1 MDMKLLK
8 IASDIKFTK
17 KLSIFSHSAN
27 KKNPICGDKINIK
40 INLKKNIIKGIHYE
54 TKSCIYCQASASFLS
69 KYFIN
74 QNIKKVAET
83 LNIINKYYEGQF
95 ILRNKGL
102 IRIFNKDN
110 FKRKECVYLPARAF
124 FKALNLKK
132 NINL

>member
-54 TKSCIYCQASASFLS
+54 TKSCIYCQASASFLAYS
-69 KYFIN
+69 
-74 QNIKKVAET
+74 IK
-83 LNIINKYYEGQF
+83 QF
-95 ILRNKGL
+95 SISDFK
-102 IRIFNKDN
+102 RIFLSIKEIANNKSTPKKYKKFGFLFSNKNRID
-110 FKRKECVYLPARAF
+110 CVLLPFNALV
-124 FKALNLKK
+124 KACKIL
-132 NINL
+132 

>member
-40 INLKKNIIKGIHYE
+40 INLKKNIIKGINYE

>member
-74 QNIKKVAET
+74 QNIKKVAKT

-124 FKALNLKK
+124 FDALKLK
-132 NINL
+132 